1 MLDWLAR
8 VRVNSNNSLSVPDM
22 SVASRSHKTVFKVL
36 DAMDAPHGGRLLK
49 LRLQSG
55 DTPTVRELR
64 GARMQA
70 KSPDGEKTCTF
81 SIDSVALFGGR
92 APDERLARSGR
103 IDVQIK
109 DGRDTGMVG
118 LTWLVSGPIG

>member
-1 MLDWLAR
+1 
-8 VRVNSNNSLSVPDM
+8 M
-22 SVASRSHKTVFKVL
+22 SAASRSHKTVFKVL

-70 KSPDGEKTCTF
+70 QSPDGDTTCTF
-81 SIDSVALFGGR
+81 AIESIALFGGR
-92 APDERLARSGR
+92 AHDERLARTGR
-103 IDVQIK
+103 IDVHIEGGSDADQIS
-109 DGRDTGMVG
+109 
-118 LTWLVSGPIG
+118 LTWQVSGPI